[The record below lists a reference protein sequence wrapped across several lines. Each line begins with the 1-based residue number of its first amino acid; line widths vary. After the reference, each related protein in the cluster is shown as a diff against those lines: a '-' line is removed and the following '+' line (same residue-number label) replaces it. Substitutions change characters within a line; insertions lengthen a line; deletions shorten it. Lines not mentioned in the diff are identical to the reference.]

1 MNGGDSLGQNPFN
14 ALASASGPGRDK
26 PADAAGKAPPSP
38 QGGTRPPE
46 SPKPRVRLEVRR
58 EKAGRGGKTVTLVR
72 PLQPLPDAL
81 IEDMAEMLKRRLATG
96 AARGRAAASR
106 SRATRPHQRPAPGRR
121 RLVRLRRELM
131 GEAS

>member
-96 AARGRAAASR
+96 GRAAG
-106 SRATRPHQRPAPGRR
+106 GRVEIQGDHV
-121 RLVRLRRELM
+121 LTTVQLL
-131 GEAS
+131 GDAGWSAFAGN